1 MLSRQNLKTNEVLK
15 MVNST
20 ISYAIKFIIT
30 SIVIGSILGLVGA
43 SAAHYFRVGIVLIS
57 SSFSEIINTSFG
69 FFYYI
74 VTLTIAVLI
83 VHQVKRI
90 NSNKPFQGIA
100 DSIFYAHRPDNE
112 ADIKSG
118 ILSTFA
124 AFISAGGGASVGQY
138 GPLVHFGATIGSWL
152 KKKLSFNLSLDLYIG
167 GGVAAAISSGF
178 GAPLAGVV
186 FAHEAI
192 MRHYSHKAI
201 LSIAI
206 ASCVAFG
213 LSTTLW
219 GESLIFPISKVKFD
233 FVTILYVSFIAGPL
247 FGLVAITFM
256 NSLIFFNRLAL
267 KFSSNTFLKYAIA
280 IILLSGI
287 GHFVPEVMGLGT
299 SGVLS
304 AVSGELMLY
313 FALIVLLG
321 KIIAT
326 SISLGF
332 GFFGG
337 VFSPAIL
344 VGASA
349 GAVVAE
355 LFVLIGVLDKFE
367 PALVISGMAA
377 VTGAVIGAP
386 ICMVVIVMELTSS
399 YTYALASLVGL
410 TLSVSLS
417 HILFGAS
424 YFDKQLATR
433 GVDISTG
440 RSGMLLME
448 KKAADFASN
457 DFIALSG
464 DDIVANA
471 TRTMSEKNKNEII
484 VLDKAG
490 KFVGKI
496 ELHALINQDV
506 TEKIKKFTDKNC
518 VTIKNDASLQQ
529 AMEAA
534 ANFVGEAIPII
545 DRQTNHIVSVITEG
559 AIFEAY
565 LNVQDTVIDMEKR

>member
-1 MLSRQNLKTNEVLK
+1 
-15 MVNST
+15 MVNAT

-152 KKKLSFNLSLDLYIG
+152 KKKLSFKLSLDLYIG

-247 FGLVAITFM
+247 FGLVAIIFM
-256 NSLIFFNRLAL
+256 NSLILFNRLAL

-280 IILLSGI
+280 IISLSGI

-304 AVSGELMLY
+304 AVSGDLVLY

-355 LFVLIGVLDKFE
+355 LFVLIGFLDKFE

-433 GVDISTG
+433 GIDISTG

-448 KKAADFASN
+448 KKAADFASD

-471 TRTMSEKNKNEII
+471 TLTMSEKNKNEII

-490 KFVGKI
+490 KFIGKI
-496 ELHALINQDV
+496 ELHALINKDV
-506 TEKIKKFTDKNC
+506 SEKIKKFADKNC
-518 VTIKNDASLQQ
+518 VTIKSDASLQQ

-545 DRQTNHIVSVITEG
+545 DRQTNRVVSVITEG

-565 LNVQDTVIDMEKR
+565 LNIQDTVIDMEKR

>member
-1 MLSRQNLKTNEVLK
+1 

-152 KKKLSFNLSLDLYIG
+152 KKKLSFKLSLDLYIG

-247 FGLVAITFM
+247 FGLVAIIFM
-256 NSLIFFNRLAL
+256 NSLILFNRLAL
-267 KFSSNTFLKYAIA
+267 KFASNTFLKYAIA

-304 AVSGELMLY
+304 AVSGDLVLY

-355 LFVLIGVLDKFE
+355 LFVLIGFLDKFE

-448 KKAADFASN
+448 KKAADFASD

-471 TRTMSEKNKNEII
+471 TLTMSEKNKNEII

-490 KFVGKI
+490 KFIGKI
-496 ELHALINQDV
+496 ELHALINKDGS
-506 TEKIKKFTDKNC
+506 EKIKKFADKNC
-518 VTIKNDASLQQ
+518 VTIKSDASLQQ

-545 DRQTNHIVSVITEG
+545 DRQTNRVVSVITEG

-565 LNVQDTVIDMEKR
+565 LNIQDTVIDMEKR

>member
-1 MLSRQNLKTNEVLK
+1 

-152 KKKLSFNLSLDLYIG
+152 KKKLSFKLSLDLYIG

-247 FGLVAITFM
+247 FGLVAIIFM
-256 NSLIFFNRLAL
+256 NSLILFNRLAL

-304 AVSGELMLY
+304 AVSGDLVLY

-355 LFVLIGVLDKFE
+355 LFVLIGFLDKFE

-448 KKAADFASN
+448 KKAADFASD

-471 TRTMSEKNKNEII
+471 TLTMSEKNKNEII

-490 KFVGKI
+490 KFIGKI
-496 ELHALINQDV
+496 ELHALINKDV
-506 TEKIKKFTDKNC
+506 SEKIKKFADKNC
-518 VTIKNDASLQQ
+518 VTIKSDASLQQ

-545 DRQTNHIVSVITEG
+545 DRQTNRVVSVITEG

-565 LNVQDTVIDMEKR
+565 LNIQDTVIDMEKR

>member
-1 MLSRQNLKTNEVLK
+1 MNEA
-15 MVNST
+15 VNSKL
-20 ISYAIKFIIT
+20 SYAIKFIIT
-30 SIVIGSILGLVGA
+30 SIVIGLILGMVGA
-43 SAAHYFRVGIVLIS
+43 SAAHYFRVGIIFIS
-57 SSFSEIINTSFG
+57 SGFSQVISDSYG
-69 FFYYI
+69 FFYYL
-74 VTLTIAVLI
+74 VTLSVAVFI
-83 VHQVKRI
+83 VHQVKKM
-90 NSNKPFQGIA
+90 NSGKPFQGIA

-118 ILSTFA
+118 ILSTLA

-152 KKKLSFNLSLDLYIG
+152 KEKLPFKLSLDLYIG

-178 GAPLAGVV
+178 GAPIAGMV

-192 MRHYSHKAI
+192 MRHYSHKAV

-219 GESLIFPISKVKFD
+219 GESLVFPISKVEFD

-247 FGLVAITFM
+247 FGVVAIIFM
-256 NSLIFFNRLAL
+256 NTLIFFNKLSV
-267 KFSSNTFLKYAIA
+267 KFFPNVFLKYTIA
-280 IILLSGI
+280 IVVLSAI

-299 SGVLS
+299 GTVLD
-304 AVSGELMLY
+304 AVSGEFVLY
-313 FALIVLLG
+313 FAIIILLG

-349 GAVVAE
+349 GAVIAQ
-355 LFVLIGVLDKFE
+355 LFVVIGVLEKFE

-386 ICMVVIVMELTSS
+386 ICMVVIVIELTSS

-410 TLSVSLS
+410 TLSMSLS
-417 HILFGAS
+417 HILFGSS

-433 GVDISTG
+433 GIDISTG
-440 RSGMLLME
+440 RSGMFLME
-448 KKAADFASN
+448 KRAS
-457 DFIALSG
+457 DY
-464 DDIVANA
+464 A
-471 TRTMSEKNKNEII
+471 TSDYVELYCHDLVKDASRIMSEQNKNEVI
-484 VLDKAG
+484 VLDADG
-490 KFVGKI
+490 NFYGKI
-496 ELHALINQDV
+496 ELHSLIGMSANNKI
-506 TEKIKKFTDKNC
+506 EKFADKNC
-518 VTIKNDASLQQ
+518 VTIKHDASLQQ

-545 DRQTNHIVSVITEG
+545 NRDTNRVVSVITEG

>member
-1 MLSRQNLKTNEVLK
+1 

-152 KKKLSFNLSLDLYIG
+152 KKKLSFKLSLDLYIG

-247 FGLVAITFM
+247 FGLVAIIFM
-256 NSLIFFNRLAL
+256 NSLILFNRLAL

-304 AVSGELMLY
+304 AVSGDLVLY

-355 LFVLIGVLDKFE
+355 LFVLIGFLDKFE

-433 GVDISTG
+433 GIDISTG

-448 KKAADFASN
+448 KKAADFASD

-471 TRTMSEKNKNEII
+471 TLTMSEKNKNEII

-490 KFVGKI
+490 KFIGKI
-496 ELHALINQDV
+496 ELHALINKDGS
-506 TEKIKKFTDKNC
+506 EKIKNFADKNC
-518 VTIKNDASLQQ
+518 VTIKSDASLQQ

-545 DRQTNHIVSVITEG
+545 DRQTNHVVSVITEG

-565 LNVQDTVIDMEKR
+565 LNIQDTVIDMEKR

>member
-1 MLSRQNLKTNEVLK
+1 

-74 VTLTIAVLI
+74 ITLTIAVLI

-152 KKKLSFNLSLDLYIG
+152 KKKLSFKLSLDLYIG

-213 LSTTLW
+213 LSTKLW

-247 FGLVAITFM
+247 FGLVAIIFM
-256 NSLIFFNRLAL
+256 NSLILFNRLAL

-304 AVSGELMLY
+304 AVSGDLVLY

-355 LFVLIGVLDKFE
+355 LFVLIGFLDKFE

-448 KKAADFASN
+448 KKAADFASD

-471 TRTMSEKNKNEII
+471 TLTMSEKNKNEII

-490 KFVGKI
+490 KFIGKI
-496 ELHALINQDV
+496 ELHALINKDV
-506 TEKIKKFTDKNC
+506 SDKIKKFADKNC
-518 VTIKNDASLQQ
+518 VTIKSDASLQQ

-545 DRQTNHIVSVITEG
+545 DRQTNRVVSVITEG

-565 LNVQDTVIDMEKR
+565 LNIQDTVIDMEKR

>member
-1 MLSRQNLKTNEVLK
+1 

-152 KKKLSFNLSLDLYIG
+152 KKKLSFKLSLDLYIG

-247 FGLVAITFM
+247 FGLVAIIFM
-256 NSLIFFNRLAL
+256 NSLILFNRLAL

-304 AVSGELMLY
+304 AVSGDLVLY

-355 LFVLIGVLDKFE
+355 LFVLVGFLDKFE

-448 KKAADFASN
+448 KKAADFASD
-457 DFIALSG
+457 DFIALAG

-471 TRTMSEKNKNEII
+471 TLTMSEKNKNEII

-490 KFVGKI
+490 KFIGKI
-496 ELHALINQDV
+496 ELHALINKDV
-506 TEKIKKFTDKNC
+506 SEKIKKFADKNC
-518 VTIKNDASLQQ
+518 VTIKSDASLQQ

-545 DRQTNHIVSVITEG
+545 DRQTNRVVSVITEG

-565 LNVQDTVIDMEKR
+565 LNIQDTVIDMEKR

>member
-1 MLSRQNLKTNEVLK
+1 

-152 KKKLSFNLSLDLYIG
+152 KKKLSFKLSLDLYIG

-247 FGLVAITFM
+247 FGLVAIIFM
-256 NSLIFFNRLAL
+256 NSLILFNRLAL
-267 KFSSNTFLKYAIA
+267 KFASNTFLKYAIA
-280 IILLSGI
+280 IISLSGI

-304 AVSGELMLY
+304 AVSGDLVLY

-355 LFVLIGVLDKFE
+355 LFVLIGFLDKFE

-448 KKAADFASN
+448 KKAADFASD

-464 DDIVANA
+464 DDIVAKA
-471 TRTMSEKNKNEII
+471 TLTMSEKNKNEII

-490 KFVGKI
+490 KFIGKI
-496 ELHALINQDV
+496 ELHALINKDV
-506 TEKIKKFTDKNC
+506 SEKIKKFADKNC
-518 VTIKNDASLQQ
+518 VTIKSDASLQQ

-545 DRQTNHIVSVITEG
+545 DRQTNRVVSVITEG

-565 LNVQDTVIDMEKR
+565 LNIQDTVIDMEKR

>member
-1 MLSRQNLKTNEVLK
+1 M
-15 MVNST
+15 MGST
-20 ISYAIKFIIT
+20 KFNYAVKFTIT
-30 SIVIGSILGLVGA
+30 SIIIGSILGLVGA

-57 SSFSEIINTSFG
+57 DSFSQIISSSYG
-69 FFYYI
+69 FFFYLF
-74 VTLTIAVLI
+74 TLSIAVLL
-83 VHQVKRI
+83 VHQVKKL
-90 NSNKPFQGIA
+90 NTGKPFQGIA

-118 ILSTFA
+118 ILSTLA

-138 GPLVHFGATIGSWL
+138 GPLVHFGSTIGSWL
-152 KKKLSFNLSLDLYIG
+152 KEKLPFKLSLDLYIG

-178 GAPLAGVV
+178 GAPLAGMV

-192 MRHYSHKAI
+192 MRHYSHKAV

-213 LSTTLW
+213 LSTAVW
-219 GESLIFPISKVKFD
+219 GESLIFPISKVEFD
-233 FVTILYVSFIAGPL
+233 FLTILYVSFIAGPL
-247 FGLVAITFM
+247 FGLVAIIFM
-256 NSLIFFNRLAL
+256 NSLIFFNKLSV
-267 KFSSNTFLKYAIA
+267 KFFSNVFLKYAIS
-280 IILLSGI
+280 ILFLSAI

-299 SGVLS
+299 GTVLG
-304 AVSGELMLY
+304 AVSGEYVLY
-313 FALIVLLG
+313 FALIILIG

-326 SISLGF
+326 SVSLGF

-337 VFSPAIL
+337 VFSPALL

-355 LFVLIGVLDKFE
+355 SFVVLGFLEKFE
-367 PALVISGMAA
+367 PALVVSGMAA

-386 ICMVVIVMELTSS
+386 LCMVVIVMELTSS
-399 YTYALASLVGL
+399 YIYALASLVGL

-424 YFDKQLATR
+424 YFDTQLGAR
-433 GVDISTG
+433 GIDISTG
-440 RSGMLLME
+440 RSGMFLME
-448 KKAADFASN
+448 KKASDYSSVDYIQLHCEDLVKDAMRLMA
-457 DFIALSG
+457 
-464 DDIVANA
+464 
-471 TRTMSEKNKNEII
+471 EQNKNEVI
-484 VLDKAG
+484 VLDANE
-490 KFVGKI
+490 KFYGKI
-496 ELHALINQDV
+496 ELHTLIGKPANS
-506 TEKIKKFTDKNC
+506 KIKKFADTNC
-518 VTIKNDASLQQ
+518 ITIKHDASVQQ

-545 DRQTNHIVSVITEG
+545 NRETNQVISVITEG

-565 LNVQDTVIDMEKR
+565 LKVQDTVIDMEKR

>member
-1 MLSRQNLKTNEVLK
+1 

-152 KKKLSFNLSLDLYIG
+152 KKKLSFKLSLDLYIG

-247 FGLVAITFM
+247 FGLVAIIFM
-256 NSLIFFNRLAL
+256 NSLILFNRLAL

-304 AVSGELMLY
+304 AVSGDLVLY

-355 LFVLIGVLDKFE
+355 LFVLIGFLDKFE

-448 KKAADFASN
+448 KKAADFASD

-471 TRTMSEKNKNEII
+471 TLTMSKKNKNEII

-490 KFVGKI
+490 KFIGKI
-496 ELHALINQDV
+496 ELHALINKDV
-506 TEKIKKFTDKNC
+506 SEKIKKFADKNC
-518 VTIKNDASLQQ
+518 VTIKSDASLQQ

-545 DRQTNHIVSVITEG
+545 DRQTNRVVSVITEG

-565 LNVQDTVIDMEKR
+565 LNIQDTVIDMEKR